1 MFGAADFV
9 DQIFP
14 FFVAAIIIVFFVS
27 HFWQIMLVLWIIGL
41 IVAATCLIVNI
52 KRRRKLEN
60 ECRSE
65 GQPGESCTDRL

>member
-14 FFVAAIIIVFFVS
+14 FVIAAVIIVFFVS
-27 HFWQIMLVLWIIGL
+27 HFWQIMLVLWVIGL
-41 IVAATCLIVNI
+41 IVAVTCLIVSN
-52 KRRRKLEN
+52 KRHRKLEN

-65 GQPGESCTDRL
+65 SQP